1 MAGGSAMIDLLK
13 KVLDLVLRWLDWR
26 KSSERRRSVSAAKEA
41 IVKGDR
47 EALNRWAEDR
57 RRR

>member
-1 MAGGSAMIDLLK
+1 MIDLLK

-26 KSSERRRSVSAAKEA
+26 KGRARRESVSTAKEA

-57 RRR
+57 RQR

>member
-1 MAGGSAMIDLLK
+1 MIELLK
-13 KVLDLVLRWLDWR
+13 RVLDLVLRWLDWR

-47 EALNRWAEDR
+47 ETLNALLQKR
-57 RRR
+57 REGK